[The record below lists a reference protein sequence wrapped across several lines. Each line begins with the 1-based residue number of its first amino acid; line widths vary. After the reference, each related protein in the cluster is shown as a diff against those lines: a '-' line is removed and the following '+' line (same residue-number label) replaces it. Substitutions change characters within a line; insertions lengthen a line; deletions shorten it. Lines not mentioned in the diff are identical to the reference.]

1 MGREAAVRA
10 SVGRESADVKAL
22 LESREL
28 ILRGALRRR
37 WALEALAG
45 VHIEGDALV
54 FEAGDETVRLAL
66 GAKEAAA
73 WLRKIET
80 PPPSL
85 ASKLGVTAGA
95 PAFVCG
101 SVDDAELAAALHGA
115 TTTDAKAATQLVAV
129 VMNEAE
135 LAAALR
141 QFARLPAARHAW
153 LVYPKGKAANPGDT
167 AIRAAWRAAGFNDTK
182 SCAVSERLTATRY
195 SRATA

>member
-10 SVGRESADVKAL
+10 TVGGESADVKAL

-37 WALEALAG
+37 WALESLAG
-45 VHIEGDALV
+45 VHVDGELLV

-85 ASKLGVTAGA
+85 AAKLGVSSAA

-101 SVDDAELAAALHGA
+101 TVDDAELAAALQGA
-115 TTTDAKAATQLVAV
+115 TTADAKAASQLVALV
-129 VMNEAE
+129 LDGAD

-167 AIRAAWRAAGFNDTK
+167 AIREAWRAAGFNDTK
-182 SCAVSERLTATRY
+182 SCAVSEHLTATRY
-195 SRATA
+195 SRPTA